1 MLSQPRSVVPFLKR
15 GSHTSGNLTSHP
27 GMLDS
32 CPLTRSTQQIFPEH
46 LLGAGHCARCWGRD
60 EKGSSCTFCVPM
72 CVLSRFSR
80 IQLFAAPW
88 TIACQ
93 APLFMGFSRQK
104 YWNGL
109 PFPSLGNLP
118 HPGIIHESSAWQ
130 VDSLPLSCLGSCI
143 PF

>member
-93 APLFMGFSRQK
+93 APPSVGFSRQE
-104 YWNGL
+104 YWSGV
-109 PFPSLGNLP
+109 PSP
-118 HPGIIHESSAWQ
+118 SRESSQ
-130 VDSLPLSCLGSCI
+130 PRDQTRVSCI
-143 PF
+143 IGRCFTR